1 MTPESVLQALSRV
14 QEPDLKKDLVTLQM
28 IHDLVVEEGK
38 ISFTLMLTTPA
49 CPLKEQMKQD
59 CIREIQAD
67 FGSNVQVEIKFDYI
81 RILIGSY

>member
-1 MTPESVLQALSRV
+1 MTPESVQQALSRV

-59 CIREIQAD
+59 CIHEIQAD
-67 FGSNVQVEIKFDYI
+67 FGSNAQVEIMI
-81 RILIGSY
+81 ST